1 MPPRSYLF
9 LLLKR
14 LALIGVLA
22 VVGVRSGN
30 AQRRA
35 ANALDAGLV
44 VRGLTFVGNKAY
56 TDEVLT
62 TVIATTA
69 SAAFARYWWLRWTT
83 LGEKR
88 ELNELDLR
96 RDVLRLTAYYREGG
110 FLDVQVDTLIKRTAT
125 NVWIKFRIS
134 EGPPIRVDTFGIAGL
149 ELMPEDQREEVR
161 QDLPLEAGDVFDR
174 RAMLAAADTLVAR
187 LRDVAHPSA
196 EVFRSFTVDRARR
209 RAVIRFEVTPGP
221 AAVVGP
227 ARISGMQEV
236 DSGLVRRL
244 LVAQPGQ
251 PFSQRDLYESQR
263 ILYATELFRFVAVDV
278 DTAHWTSGGTVVP
291 IDVRVNEAKFRRVR
305 AAVGYGTNDCF
316 RGGAAWT
323 ARNWLGGGRLLDI
336 SARASKIGVGS
347 PTAWGME
354 NGICPELKNDSIGSE
369 LLNYSTGVSLRHPG
383 FLSPFNTQTTALFA
397 ERRSEWRV
405 YLREEFGGSFSVLR
419 ETPKRIPVTGTYRLA
434 WGRTTAPAVTFCAYF
449 NACTT
454 TDIAALRQRRRLA
467 TLSARLTIPRANDP
481 LDPTRGHNYSFEAV
495 WSDRLIG
502 SDPLTEFTRFQ
513 SDLVWYRPLSRTV
526 TLAWRVRGGVLW
538 SPRAAFDS
546 GAVSFVPPDQR
557 FYVGGPNDVRGFG
570 RNELGPVVYTAP
582 LRAFDGGGDIIADSV
597 GLVAA
602 FPSGGN
608 TFAVANVELRVPSPV
623 WSSRIRFVGFVDA
636 GTLFE
641 RGKTELAPARISV
654 TPGVGIRVATPLGP
668 ARVDVAYNRYDR
680 TQGPLYR
687 IETNGDL
694 ILVRDAFSA
703 PRGSRY
709 TLHFSVGQ
717 AF

>member
-1 MPPRSYLF
+1 M
-9 LLLKR
+9 
-14 LALIGVLA
+14 
-22 VVGVRSGN
+22 
-30 AQRRA
+30 
-35 ANALDAGLV
+35 
-44 VRGLTFVGNKAY
+44 
-56 TDEVLT
+56 
-62 TVIATTA
+62 
-69 SAAFARYWWLRWTT
+69 
-83 LGEKR
+83 
-88 ELNELDLR
+88 
-96 RDVLRLTAYYREGG
+96 
-110 FLDVQVDTLIKRTAT
+110 
-125 NVWIKFRIS
+125 
-134 EGPPIRVDTFGIAGL
+134 
-149 ELMPEDQREEVR
+149 
-161 QDLPLEAGDVFDR
+161 
-174 RAMLAAADTLVAR
+174 
-187 LRDVAHPSA
+187 
-196 EVFRSFTVDRARR
+196 
-209 RAVIRFEVTPGP
+209 
-221 AAVVGP
+221 
-227 ARISGMQEV
+227 
-236 DSGLVRRL
+236 
-244 LVAQPGQ
+244 
-251 PFSQRDLYESQR
+251 
-263 ILYATELFRFVAVDV
+263 
-278 DTAHWTSGGTVVP
+278 
-291 IDVRVNEAKFRRVR
+291 
-305 AAVGYGTNDCF
+305 
-316 RGGAAWT
+316 
-323 ARNWLGGGRLLDI
+323 
-336 SARASKIGVGS
+336 
-347 PTAWGME
+347 
-354 NGICPELKNDSIGSE
+354 
-369 LLNYSTGVSLRHPG
+369 
-383 FLSPFNTQTTALFA
+383 
-397 ERRSEWRV
+397 
-405 YLREEFGGSFSVLR
+405 
-419 ETPKRIPVTGTYRLA
+419 
-434 WGRTTAPAVTFCAYF
+434 
-449 NACTT
+449 
-454 TDIAALRQRRRLA
+454 
-467 TLSARLTIPRANDP
+467 TIPRANDP

-608 TFAVANVELRVPSPV
+608 TFAVANVELRVPSPI